1 MISHE
6 TNQLFIQI
14 FVTVLQHENSLEI
27 IRQVL
32 TENPNFEPFTVFK
45 RFDKNNQN
53 YVDENNI
60 IDFLNK
66 YQKRCTQ
73 SQIKQLIS
81 FYDSDLDGI
90 LSFFE

>member
-1 MISHE
+1 MISQE

-14 FVTVLQHENSLEI
+14 FVTILQHENSLEI

-32 TENPNFEPFTVFK
+32 AENPNFEPFAAFK
-45 RFDKNNQN
+45 RFDNDNKN

-66 YQKRCTQ
+66 YQKRCTNT
-73 SQIKQLIS
+73 QIKQLIS